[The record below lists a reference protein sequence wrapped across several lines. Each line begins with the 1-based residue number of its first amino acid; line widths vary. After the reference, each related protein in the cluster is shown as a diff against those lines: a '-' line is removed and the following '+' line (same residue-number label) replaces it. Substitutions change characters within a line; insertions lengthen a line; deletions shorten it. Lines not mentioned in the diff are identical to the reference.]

1 LNNDRKH
8 SANEGMG
15 LREPTEDKETKMR
28 VEKQKA
34 FTLIELLVVI
44 AIIAL
49 LLSIVMP
56 AMRKAKDHARKIICQ
71 SNYKQLGVA
80 FGTYESQTGYNFRN
94 FKTAV
99 GLASDS
105 ATIRRTWFWNN
116 GTGDYAHE
124 ALPFAIG
131 HLMNTGM
138 LPSHEV
144 LFCAGVKNLAHDRN
158 YIASRVAAG
167 DYTAHNTEDIYR
179 MVKDGTLASS
189 DRPLFWSTNV
199 WIWKK
204 EIRGGINSINN
215 ISSGAMMSDM
225 IDSTWKF
232 AADTNTTFRSF
243 FNSVGVSRGFQ
254 HFNVLMQDFSVE
266 NPSDKDEEVVMW
278 LWNRDQW
285 PL

>member
-1 LNNDRKH
+1 
-8 SANEGMG
+8 
-15 LREPTEDKETKMR
+15 MR

-44 AIIAL
+44 AVIAL

-80 FGTYESQTGYNFRN
+80 FGAYESQTGYNFRN

-105 ATIRRTWFWNN
+105 AAIKRTWFWNN

-131 HLMNTGM
+131 HLMNTGL

-144 LFCAGVKNLAHDRN
+144 LFCAGVNNLAHDRN

-167 DYTAHNTEDIYR
+167 DYTAYNTEDIYR
-179 MVKDGTLASS
+179 KVKDGTLAAG
-189 DRPLFWSTNV
+189 DRPLFWSTSV
-199 WIWKK
+199 WMWKK
-204 EIRGGINSINN
+204 EIRGGIAAINN

-225 IDSTWKF
+225 IDSTWQF
-232 AADTNTTFRSF
+232 AADTNTTFKSF
-243 FNSVGVSRGFQ
+243 FNSVGVSRAFQ
-254 HFNVLMQDFSVE
+254 HFNVLMQDYSVE

-278 LWNRDQW
+278 LWDRDKW